1 MRIAMVVTPLEDLN
15 LRLAS
20 QIGVTDIVIRRI
32 ETTKALS
39 CAWMA
44 GKKEF
49 SAVVVKAFK
58 SFFQIFRCL
67 TASPGRAVGSWWWTD
82 SSMVACA

>member
-1 MRIAMVVTPLEDLN
+1 MLIAMVLTPLEDLN

-49 SAVVVKAFK
+49 SAVVVKPATSLELMF
-58 SFFQIFRCL
+58 
-67 TASPGRAVGSWWWTD
+67 
-82 SSMVACA
+82 